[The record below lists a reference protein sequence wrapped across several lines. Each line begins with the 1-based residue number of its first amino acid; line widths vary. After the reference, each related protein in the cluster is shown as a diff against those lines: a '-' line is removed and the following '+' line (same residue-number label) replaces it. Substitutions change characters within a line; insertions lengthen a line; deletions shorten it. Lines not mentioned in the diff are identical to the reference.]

1 MKPKEIQHL
10 LFIGTEIVRR
20 FEKILGVFLKNIPIL
35 DKLIATGTQYMKH
48 NVSRYNS
55 AIYECV
61 ARNGIEPD
69 PSRLFKVNIQC
80 KLFYNLNNN

>member
-1 MKPKEIQHL
+1 MLKYKL
-10 LFIGTEIVRR
+10 KLNLF
-20 FEKILGVFLKNIPIL
+20 FL
-35 DKLIATGTQYMKH
+35 DKLIATGPQFFKN

-69 PSRLFKVNIQC
+69 PSRLFKVNVNC
-80 KLFYNLNNN
+80 KSIFFLKIFS